1 MILNFKHK
9 GLEHYAR
16 KGDRSKLP
24 STLIP
29 KIKLIL
35 TRLDAIQIPEQM
47 NQPGYNFHSL
57 KGELKEFY
65 AVKVSANFR
74 IIFRMEDNNPTDID
88 LIDYH

>member
-1 MILNFKHK
+1 M
-9 GLEHYAR
+9 
-16 KGDRSKLP
+16 
-24 STLIP
+24 
-29 KIKLIL
+29 IL
-35 TRLDAIQIPEQM
+35 TRLDAIQIAEQM